1 MVIDSIASDPRLK
14 ALAERL
20 ASQKG
25 VVHVSGLW
33 GSAAPMVAAMAA
45 VAAGR
50 TVLYITAHPEEA
62 DHAQDDIELFSSRRV
77 TLFPAFETLP
87 GEGPSAGEIEAER
100 LAICS
105 NLQTSK
111 RSNVQTS
118 KRPNVQMEREEPGSK
133 AKLTPS
139 GGAGTLRERAA
150 AARAAKVAPPAATEP
165 TSRPSRDRAQAPDAA
180 ADAGPPVIVAPILA
194 LMQAV
199 PTRAVL
205 VKNTIALVVGSRAA
219 DEAVAGPEGLL
230 AWAMERGYERLDMIE
245 QPGDIARRGDIVDI
259 FPPGEERPYR
269 IQFFDDQVEAIR
281 RLDLDTR
288 RSMEAVSA
296 MSITALPR
304 DAGYTQGVETLFAF
318 LPEDALVI
326 LDGPGEVQEMGRTLH
341 ARIRN
346 LTDGRR
352 DGASGGGLF
361 EVEDVLQAAE
371 RLAGLHLSRFGGTAT
386 GDEATYHFVTASLV
400 RFEGGAANSI
410 AALVEASAT
419 HEVHVFCDNE
429 GERKRLAEMLSES
442 TGGQPTNMRL
452 HVGVLHRGFEW
463 RATKTIVVAHHEV
476 FGRQRLMRRMRRVQA
491 SGPIESWAD
500 LKTGDYVVHLQHGI
514 GLFRGLRSMAKSE
527 AGQSEEFL
535 TIEFAE
541 GATVHVP
548 ASQIELVQKYIG
560 AGGGKPKLS
569 VLGGKRWK
577 KSKEQVAEAVEK
589 LAENLLRVQ
598 AARMSHEGIAY
609 PADTEWQRE
618 FEAAFLYEET
628 EDQLIVGAEVRDDLM
643 KPRPMDRLVCG
654 DVGFGKT
661 EMAMRAAFKIM
672 EYGKQVAVLVPTTVL
687 AEQHYETFC
696 ERMADYPFRIG
707 CLSRFRSKAEQSEII
722 RDLRQGRI
730 DCVIGTHRLLSKD
743 VEFSDL
749 GLAVIDEEQRFGVEH
764 KERLK
769 TLRATVDVL
778 TLSATPIPRTL
789 HMATAGLRD
798 ISRLSTPPVDRRSI
812 ATQVVPFDREL
823 IKEGIL
829 REMNRDGQV
838 FFVHNF
844 VRSIEAMAH
853 TIRAIVPEARVVYG
867 HGQMSDHELE
877 AVMHK
882 FLHREADV
890 LVATTI
896 IESGI
901 DVPSANTIFINNA
914 ERFGLADLHQLRGRV
929 GRSKHKAYCYLLLSP
944 DRPPRPNAVKRLK
957 AIEEFSELGA
967 GFRIAMR
974 DLEIRGAGN
983 LLGMEQSGHI
993 AAVGYELYVRLL
1005 NRAVCGLKN
1014 EPDPEP
1020 PSVQIDLDVQAQ
1032 IPTSYIVSE
1041 RMRMEAYRR
1050 IASCRVPADLH
1061 QLERDLSDTYGKIP
1075 PPVMT
1080 LLDLAELR
1088 VLAGPFGIRG
1098 ILRKPPDVIFQVES
1112 LAGVER
1118 VFRDPPGSVRMADE
1132 HTVHLR
1138 LPPNYLEPASLVA
1151 VVRRLLVR
1159 ASEAREM
1166 ATAGGRGDLESQ
1178 I

>member
-1 MVIDSIASDPRLK
+1 MVIESIASDPQIL
-14 ALAERL
+14 ALTQRL
-20 ASQKG
+20 ASAG
-25 VVHVSGLW
+25 GAVHVSGLW
-33 GSAAPMVAAMAA
+33 GSAARMVSALAATR
-45 VAAGR
+45 AGR
-50 TVLYITAHPEEA
+50 TILYVTAHPEEA
-62 DHAQDDIELFSSRRV
+62 DHAQDDLELFSGHRV
-77 TLFPAFETLP
+77 SLFPAFETLP

-105 NLQTSK
+105 RLS
-111 RSNVQTS
+111 
-118 KRPNVQMEREEPGSK
+118 
-133 AKLTPS
+133 S
-139 GGAGTLRERAA
+139 GGSSAAPPPRAMVATTPRATAKTAMGSSLRERAA
-150 AARAAKVAPPAATEP
+150 AARAARVAPASTDGDAAPPRPAA
-165 TSRPSRDRAQAPDAA
+165 QAA
-180 ADAGPPVIVAPILA
+180 AAASGGPLVIVAPILA

-199 PTRAVL
+199 PTRAML
-205 VKNTIALVVGSRAA
+205 RQHTIALAVGSAA
-219 DEAVAGPEGLL
+219 AAPAWAGPEGLL
-230 AWAMERGYERLDMIE
+230 AWAIERGYERLDMIE

-269 IQFFDDQVEAIR
+269 IQFFDEQVEAIR

-288 RSMEAVSA
+288 RSLEAVTA

-304 DAGYTQGVETLFAF
+304 SAGYSQGVEMLIAL
-318 LPEDALVI
+318 LPDDALVI
-326 LDGPGEVQEMGRTLH
+326 LENPGEVQEMGRTLH

-346 LTDGRR
+346 LAGE
-352 DGASGGGLF
+352 ASGLF
-361 EVEDVLQAAE
+361 EVEDLLKAIDE
-371 RLAGLHLSRFGGTAT
+371 RPSVHLSRFGAAAAA
-386 GDEATYHFVTASLV
+386 DEATFQLDTASLA
-400 RFEGGAANSI
+400 RFEGGASGSVAM
-410 AALVEASAT
+410 LVEASAD
-419 HEVHVFCDNE
+419 HEIHVFCDNE
-429 GERKRLAEMLSES
+429 GERKRLAEMLSEA
-442 TGGQPTNMRL
+442 TGGQPRAITL
-452 HVGVLHRGFEW
+452 HVGVMHRGFEW
-463 RATKTIVVAHHEV
+463 RASRTIIVAHHEV
-476 FGRQRLMRRMRRVQA
+476 FGRHRMTRRMRRIQA
-491 SGPIESWAD
+491 SSPLESWAD
-500 LKTGDYVVHLQHGI
+500 LKPGDYVVHLQHGI
-514 GLFRGLRSMAKSE
+514 GLFRGLRSMAKSD

-548 ASQIELVQKYIG
+548 ASQIDLVQKYIG

-577 KSKEQVAEAVEK
+577 KSKEQVAEAVEQ
-589 LAENLLRVQ
+589 LAESLLRVQ
-598 AARMSHEGIAY
+598 AARMGHEGIAY
-609 PADTEWQRE
+609 PADTDWQRE

-628 EDQLIVGAEVRDDLM
+628 EDQLIVGGEVRDDLM
-643 KPRPMDRLVCG
+643 RTRPMDRLVCG

-661 EMAMRAAFKIM
+661 EVAMRAAFKVM

-687 AEQHYETFC
+687 AEQHFETFS

-707 CLSRFRSKAEQSEII
+707 CLSRFRSKGEQADII
-722 RDLRQGRI
+722 RDLGQGRL

-743 VEFSDL
+743 VQFSDL
-749 GLAVIDEEQRFGVEH
+749 GLVVIDEEQRFGVEH

-812 ATQVVPFDREL
+812 ATQVLPFSREL

-829 REMNRDGQV
+829 RELNRDGQV

-853 TIRAIVPEARVVYG
+853 TIRSIVPEARVVYG

-877 AVMHK
+877 EVMHR

-901 DVPSANTIFINNA
+901 DVPSANTIFINHA
-914 ERFGLADLHQLRGRV
+914 DRFGLADLHQLRGRV
-929 GRSKHKAYCYLLLSP
+929 GRSKHKAYCYLMLAP

-1005 NRAVCGLKN
+1005 NKAVRGLKN

-1032 IPTSYIVSE
+1032 IPTSYIASE

-1050 IASCRVPADLH
+1050 IAACRVPPDLH
-1061 QLERDLSDTYGKIP
+1061 QLERDLADTYGKIP
-1075 PPVMT
+1075 PAVMT

-1088 VLAGPFGIRG
+1088 VLAGVYGIRG
-1098 ILRKPPDVIFQVES
+1098 MLRKPPDVIFQVES
-1112 LAGVER
+1112 LAAVEP

-1151 VVRRLLVR
+1151 VIRRLLVR
-1159 ASEAREM
+1159 AGEAAPASPRPEP
-1166 ATAGGRGDLESQ
+1166 ARAGRRA
-1178 I
+1178 